1 MKKAFTML
9 ELVFV
14 IVVIGILAAAILP
27 RMDRDTAAEAA
38 IRLQSDIRY
47 TQHLALIDDKYDAGN
62 ANWAQNRW
70 QIAFTNNSYTIAS
83 NNGALAARDPETGNA
98 IAIDLNDEYGATI
111 DLSNC
116 DGGAT
121 VISFDHLGRPMTGNL
136 SATPYPAL
144 GANNGSLLTGNC
156 VISVTADGETHNIT
170 IFPETG
176 YVQGI

>member
-27 RMDRDTAAEAA
+27 RMDRDSAAEAT
-38 IRLQSDIRY
+38 IKLQSDIRY
-47 TQHLALIDDKYDAGN
+47 AQHLALVDDKYDAGN

-70 QIAFTNNSYTIAS
+70 QIRFNGNSYSITS
-83 NNGALAARDPETGNA
+83 MNNTVFARDPETGNN
-98 IAIDLNDEYGATI
+98 ITVNLNAEYGATI
-111 DLSNC
+111 DLNNC

-144 GANNGSLLTGNC
+144 GANNGSLLTVNC
-156 VISVTADGETHNIT
+156 VIAVTADGDTFNIT
-170 IFPETG
+170 ISPETG